1 MTYQCSDV
9 ERIVWSDGP
18 DAAPQEHLITCD
30 ACRAQSRQAADIRA
44 ALSGLQTRIA
54 PTPAD
59 LEPAIFAAISSRTT
73 LDRARDIVAQ
83 PRFWRGAAVGA
94 AAAATA
100 AVGLIVAR
108 RRLAPRLPE
117 AELVAEAS

>member
-18 DAAPQEHLITCD
+18 DAAPQDHIAECES
-30 ACRAQSRQAADIRA
+30 CRSQSRQAADLQA
-44 ALSGLQTRIA
+44 ALFGLRTRLA

-73 LDRARDIVAQ
+73 LDRARDVVSH

-100 AVGLIVAR
+100 AVGLIVAKR
-108 RRLAPRLPE
+108 RFTPRLPE
-117 AELVAEAS
+117 TELVAEAS

>member
-1 MTYQCSDV
+1 MTHQCSDV
-9 ERIVWSDGP
+9 ERIVWSEGP
-18 DAAPQEHLITCD
+18 DAAPQDHLAGCES
-30 ACRAQSRQAADIRA
+30 CRAQSRQAADLQA
-44 ALSGLQTRIA
+44 ALAGLQTRFA

-73 LDRARDIVAQ
+73 FDRARDIVSH

-108 RRLAPRLPE
+108 RRLTPRLDEP
-117 AELVAEAS
+117 ELVAEAS

>member
-1 MTYQCSDV
+1 MTQECSDV

-18 DAAPQEHLITCD
+18 EAAPQEHLAECGTC
-30 ACRAQSRQAADIRA
+30 REQSRQAGDLRA
-44 ALSGLQTRIA
+44 ALSGLKTRIA
-54 PTPAD
+54 VAPAD
-59 LEPAIFAAISSRTT
+59 LEPAIFAAVSRTR
-73 LDRARDIVAQ
+73 LDWARDVVSH

-108 RRLAPRLPE
+108 RRLSPRVE
-117 AELVAEAS
+117 DELVAEAS